1 MGNQMKIR
9 SASVRDAQSLLKIY
23 APYVENTAI
32 TFEYEVPSIEE
43 FAGRVRQVQ
52 KRYPFLVAEAG
63 GDILGYAYAW
73 AFKER
78 AAYDWAV
85 ETTVYVKNGKK
96 RQGVGGRLY
105 QALEYIL
112 KMQGIL
118 NLNACIA
125 DAPKEDEYLT
135 KDSVIFHQKLGYR
148 PVGTFQKCGYKFGR
162 WYDMV
167 WMEKHLGK
175 HAENPPKV
183 KTFEEVKERLYKIGG
198 IL

>member
-1 MGNQMKIR
+1 MGDQIKIR
-9 SASVRDAQSLLKIY
+9 SASVKDTQSLLKIY
-23 APYVENTAI
+23 ASYVENTAI
-32 TFEYEVPSIEE
+32 TFEYEVPSVKE
-43 FAGRVRQVQ
+43 FAERVRQVQ

-63 GDILGYAYAW
+63 GDIFGYAYAG

-105 QALEYIL
+105 QALEHIL

-135 KDSVIFHQKLGYR
+135 KDSLVFHQKLGYC

-175 HAENPPKV
+175 HVENPPKV
-183 KTFEEVKERLYKIGG
+183 KTFEEVKERLYKIGE

>member
-1 MGNQMKIR
+1 MGDQIKIR
-9 SASVRDAQSLLKIY
+9 SASVRDVQSLLKIY

-78 AAYDWAV
+78 SAYDWAV

>member
-1 MGNQMKIR
+1 MGDQIKIR
-9 SASVRDAQSLLKIY
+9 SASVKDVQSLLKIY

-63 GDILGYAYAW
+63 GDILGYAYAG

>member
-1 MGNQMKIR
+1 MGDQIKIR
-9 SASVRDAQSLLKIY
+9 SASVKDTQSLLKIY

-32 TFEYEVPSIEE
+32 TFEYEVPSVEE
-43 FAGRVRQVQ
+43 FAGRIRQVQ

-63 GDILGYAYAW
+63 GDILGYAYAG

-183 KTFEEVKERLYKIGG
+183 KTFEEVKERLYKIGE